1 MEESIGVKLPDNAR
15 LIRNLQEACQY
26 LHSHILWFY
35 VLGALDFVDPTA
47 ALKADPDKAAALADA
62 AGTSQAD
69 FAGVKKRL
77 KTLVD
82 GGQLSIFTGGYIGH
96 PAYKL
101 PPELN
106 LIAVAHYLESVG
118 MQALASQAL
127 AVFGGKFPHFM
138 TSPPGGVLTIPN
150 EERLAEFYGRVIK
163 IREWVA
169 NTMVPDLLAIA
180 GFYLDYAKIGAGCK
194 NFLAWGVFDEKEPGG
209 ENRLLP
215 RGAIYGADLTKVE
228 QPDPDEIVEYVSHS
242 WYTADCGNRNP
253 KDGRTEIKY
262 TDYDVNQKYSWGKAP
277 RLKEK
282 PMEVGPL
289 ARMLVAYA
297 SGRKEV
303 KTVVDDA
310 LAKLSK
316 AAKTKL
322 GPDVLISTL
331 GRVGARVLETQVVA
345 DATIRW
351 FNELAANLNKGD
363 TAVYTPWTTP
373 SGSASGIGLWEAPR
387 GALAHWNTLSG
398 GKISKY
404 QVVAPSTWLYGPHDD
419 KDVLGP
425 QDAALIG
432 TPVIEE
438 SAPLEI
444 MRVVHS
450 FDP

>member
-1 MEESIGVKLPDNAR
+1 MEESIGVKPPDNAR
-15 LIRNLQEACQY
+15 LIRNLQEACQF

-35 VLGALDFVDPTA
+35 ILGALDFVDPTA
-47 ALKADPDKAAALADA
+47 ALKADPGKAAELAA
-62 AGTSQAD
+62 AVGTSQAD

-77 KTLVD
+77 KTLID

-106 LIAVAHYLESVG
+106 LIAVAHYLESVQ
-118 MQALASQAL
+118 MQQIANQAL

-150 EERLAEFYGRVIK
+150 EERLAEFYGRIIK
-163 IREWVA
+163 VREWIA
-169 NTMVPDLLAIA
+169 STMVPDLLAIA

-194 NFLAWGVFDEKEPGG
+194 NFLAWGVFDEKEPGSK
-209 ENRLLP
+209 NRLLP
-215 RGAIYGADLTKVE
+215 SGAIFNADLTKVE
-228 QPDPDEIVEYVSHS
+228 QPNPDDIIEYVSRS

-253 KDGRTEIKY
+253 KDGLTNIKY
-262 TDYDVNQKYSWGKAP
+262 ADYDVEKKYNWAKAP
-277 RLKEK
+277 RLKGK

-297 SGRKEV
+297 SGRPEV
-303 KTVVDDA
+303 KTVVDGA
-310 LAKLSK
+310 LAALSK
-316 AAKTKL
+316 AAGAKL

-331 GRVGARVLETQVVA
+331 GRVAARVLEAQVVA
-345 DATIRW
+345 DASIRW
-351 FNELAANLNKGD
+351 FNDLVANLKKGD
-363 TAVYTPWTTP
+363 TSIYTQWTTP
-373 SGSASGIGLWEAPR
+373 SGSKSGVGLWEAPR

-419 KDVLGP
+419 KDVPGP

-432 TPVIEE
+432 TPVMEQA
-438 SAPLEI
+438 APLEI